1 MKKEIKSNDIQNII
15 QNNDLPIMYK
25 KMVIENHPTQAKF
38 QLVKMDFYNTTYF
51 KLSNHHKPIS
61 KISKPVTNN
70 NEDTKIL

>member
-1 MKKEIKSNDIQNII
+1 MKKGIESDGIKNII
-15 QNNDLPIMYK
+15 QNNDLPIIYK
-25 KMVIENHPTQAKF
+25 KMVIENYPKQAKL
-38 QLVKMDFYNTTYF
+38 QLVKMDFYSTTYF